1 MITSIPKVR
10 LRQFDIGQVVKLT
23 GAYSKDER
31 LFIGSFSDGYYK
43 LYRSMDKVKA
53 GDLPTIIA
61 AGSHEAAP
69 CL

>member
-31 LFIGSFSDGYYK
+31 LLLVHFPMAITNSIGQWT
-43 LYRSMDKVKA
+43 R
-53 GDLPTIIA
+53 
-61 AGSHEAAP
+61 
-69 CL
+69 